1 MIAGGGTAGHVIP
14 GVSIAR
20 EMVARGAP
28 PEAVHYVG
36 SERGIEKSLVPEA
49 GITLTVLPGRG
60 IQRRLTL
67 ANIGAAFGLLRAMVS
82 GFRLVRRRRP
92 AVVVGL
98 GGYASVPCGVAA
110 VLQRVPLVLAEQ
122 NARAGAANRLLSRF
136 AKASAVSFDGT
147 NLRRAVFTGNPV
159 RPEVLAVD
167 REAQRAAAR
176 SALGVDDDRV
186 LIAVFGGS
194 LGARRINESVLV
206 ACALW
211 RDRDDLHVRHISG
224 RRDYAV
230 VSERQ
235 TIDDLDLLSYDLIE
249 YEEDMPAVYAGADLV
264 LCRAGATSVTEIAAV
279 GIPSILV
286 PLPNSPG
293 DHQAANA
300 RVLADAGAAVLV
312 ADGDLDGERLA
323 REVDALSVDP
333 ELRQQMADAAR
344 TIGRRDATSAVVDLI
359 ETHARRAMPGAREA
373 A

>member
-1 MIAGGGTAGHVIP
+1 MP
-14 GVSIAR
+14 SS
-20 EMVARGAP
+20 
-28 PEAVHYVG
+28 PEILCV
-36 SERGIEKSLVPEA
+36 
-49 GITLTVLPGRG
+49 
-60 IQRRLTL
+60 
-67 ANIGAAFGLLRAMVS
+67 
-82 GFRLVRRRRP
+82 
-92 AVVVGL
+92 
-98 GGYASVPCGVAA
+98 
-110 VLQRVPLVLAEQ
+110 
-122 NARAGAANRLLSRF
+122 
-136 AKASAVSFDGT
+136 
-147 NLRRAVFTGNPV
+147 
-159 RPEVLAVD
+159 PEVLAVD

-344 TIGRRDATSAVVDLI
+344 TIGTS
-359 ETHARRAMPGAREA
+359 
-373 A
+373 